1 MQRKK
6 TTIILIIILLSIFST
21 FSDKF
26 KEHSIQD
33 GENLYRIAK
42 QYNIP
47 VIELCKVNN
56 INQNTVLKKGAVLK
70 VPNINTT
77 KNSALQKYAVQ
88 KGDNLFRIGLKY
100 NITVDKL
107 CKINAFD
114 ESVNLYPGKIIQVPA
129 DDDDTKI
136 IYKSSDAVKHTERK
150 EDVVKPVVV
159 DSYFYHLMQKGET
172 LYQLSKKYKT
182 EIRVIQAAN
191 NITEKTV
198 LMPGLRLKIPQ
209 GSTRKFVEYPLPLAG
224 RVVPYVKS
232 HYRGVVVF
240 SDNENAVVTSVDDGV
255 VSYIDMRSGYGL
267 IVFIKHAN
275 GLVSTY
281 SGFSEIYLK
290 KDMVV
295 KSGDPIGKPGV
306 ISKQSDPAILFS
318 LQDGSRALS
327 FDMAAGK
334 FYK

>member
-6 TTIILIIILLSIFST
+6 TTIILIIIILSIFST

-26 KEHSIQD
+26 KEHSIKD
-33 GENLYRIAK
+33 GDNLYRIAR

-47 VIELCKVNN
+47 VTELCKVNN
-56 INQNTVLKKGAVLK
+56 INQNSVLKKGAVLK
-70 VPNINTT
+70 VPNTT
-77 KNSALQKYAVQ
+77 TSSALQKYTVQ

-129 DDDDTKI
+129 NDDDKKT
-136 IYKSSDAVKHTERK
+136 IYKSSDTVIHPVKK
-150 EDVVKPVVV
+150 ENSVRPVVV
-159 DSYFYHLMQKGET
+159 QSYFYHLMQKGET

-191 NITEKTV
+191 NLTEKTV

-209 GSTRKFVEYPLPLAG
+209 GSTRKFIDYSLPLAG

-240 SDNENAVVTSVDDGV
+240 SDKENAVVTSVDDGV